1 MSIYQKS
8 YLGFDHMSANSRTSK
23 SIKNSLFALVF
34 YFINL
39 ILQFF
44 SRKIFLD
51 YLGAEV
57 LGLNTTATNLLQFLN
72 LAELGIGSAIACTLY
87 KPLYEKDQATIN
99 EIVSLQGWL
108 YQRIA
113 WIVIAGSIVLMAFFP
128 WIFAKMP
135 LPLWYAYASFGV
147 LLVSALL
154 SYFVNYKQIIL
165 SADQKEYKILYSYK
179 VSMLVKLLCQ
189 LLAIRYLN
197 NGYVWWLILEV
208 VFAVVASVALNHV
221 IACSYPYLK
230 TDMDMGKELAK
241 KYPGILVKIKQL
253 FFHKIAGFAL
263 TQTSPII
270 IYVYTTLTIVALYG
284 NYMLVILGVIT
295 FSTVMFNGITA
306 GIGNLIAQ
314 GDKQRVVDVFE
325 ELFSVNFLLSN
336 VICFGVYKLLPPFIK
351 LWIGPEYLLDD
362 MTLVLLVI
370 YTYFCLT
377 RQVIIAYINA
387 YGLFEDIWAPIAE
400 AVINIGM
407 SILLGYFYGLN
418 GVLVGNIL
426 SLFLIVFCW
435 KPYLLYI
442 KGIKKEFNHYIVMY
456 VKHLSVLLISLVVV
470 SFMLNFFK
478 LEASDSF
485 LNFILLLVM
494 YNGMFLLILF
504 GVSFC
509 VIRSVRSFFHRFFN
523 I

>member
-1 MSIYQKS
+1 
-8 YLGFDHMSANSRTSK
+8 
-23 SIKNSLFALVF
+23 
-34 YFINL
+34 
-39 ILQFF
+39 
-44 SRKIFLD
+44 
-51 YLGAEV
+51 
-57 LGLNTTATNLLQFLN
+57 
-72 LAELGIGSAIACTLY
+72 
-87 KPLYEKDQATIN
+87 
-99 EIVSLQGWL
+99 
-108 YQRIA
+108 
-113 WIVIAGSIVLMAFFP
+113 
-128 WIFAKMP
+128 
-135 LPLWYAYASFGV
+135 
-147 LLVSALL
+147 
-154 SYFVNYKQIIL
+154 
-165 SADQKEYKILYSYK
+165 
-179 VSMLVKLLCQ
+179 
-189 LLAIRYLN
+189 
-197 NGYVWWLILEV
+197 
-208 VFAVVASVALNHV
+208 
-221 IACSYPYLK
+221 
-230 TDMDMGKELAK
+230 
-241 KYPGILVKIKQL
+241 
-253 FFHKIAGFAL
+253 
-263 TQTSPII
+263 
-270 IYVYTTLTIVALYG
+270 
-284 NYMLVILGVIT
+284 
-295 FSTVMFNGITA
+295 MFNGITA

-336 VICFGVYKLLPPFIK
+336 VICFGVYKLLPLFIK

-485 LNFILLLVM
+485 LHFIILLVM

-509 VIRSVRSFFHRFFN
+509 VIRSVRTFFYRFFN

>member
-1 MSIYQKS
+1 M
-8 YLGFDHMSANSRTSK
+8 
-23 SIKNSLFALVF
+23 
-34 YFINL
+34 
-39 ILQFF
+39 
-44 SRKIFLD
+44 
-51 YLGAEV
+51 
-57 LGLNTTATNLLQFLN
+57 
-72 LAELGIGSAIACTLY
+72 
-87 KPLYEKDQATIN
+87 
-99 EIVSLQGWL
+99 
-108 YQRIA
+108 
-113 WIVIAGSIVLMAFFP
+113 
-128 WIFAKMP
+128 
-135 LPLWYAYASFGV
+135 
-147 LLVSALL
+147 
-154 SYFVNYKQIIL
+154 NYKQIIL

-221 IACSYPYLK
+221 TACSYPYLK

-485 LNFILLLVM
+485 LHFILLLVM

-509 VIRSVRSFFHRFFN
+509 VIRSVRSFFYRFFN